1 MLGSDDERNL
11 HAVIYCSSSIKWSWS
26 GRREI
31 IWHGTSW
38 IRVSH
43 GMGVQ
48 LKDETIGKG
57 KGEGR
62 GQERT
67 KSTGHTSLLRRPCK
81 LETPRRGKQVCS
93 LWHSLRLGTWVQCL
107 GTWVQCFGGLGT
119 QSFWNDGIYGI
130 TRFDLA
136 IF

>member
-48 LKDETIGKG
+48 LKDETIGKLKWG

-67 KSTGHTSLLRRPCK
+67 KSTGHTSLLRRPASWK
-81 LETPRRGKQVCS
+81 RRGVFS
-93 LWHSLRLGTWVQCL
+93 LATL
-107 GTWVQCFGGLGT
+107 
-119 QSFWNDGIYGI
+119 
-130 TRFDLA
+130 
-136 IF
+136 